1 MMKVYALLLI
11 ITLVAHVYI
20 GRVDSENQLKRL
32 QRNLNKK
39 RFKVVVSKTELVLGV
54 FYAAWCGY
62 CKSLIPE
69 LEKAAMKLEEMGLD
83 ALIVTVDGS
92 KEHQFAVDE
101 GLDGYP
107 TINLYKSNGL
117 PTGLF
122 TAQVKSRDIDTV
134 RAAQAAKIANEA
146 RLVIITQI

>member
-1 MMKVYALLLI
+1 MYALLLI

-107 TINLYKSNGL
+107 TINLYKG
-117 PTGLF
+117 G
-122 TAQVKSRDIDTV
+122 K
-134 RAAQAAKIANEA
+134 KI
-146 RLVIITQI
+146 LCV